1 MTAWA
6 VLSATSSSVSTQSL
20 AAVCIA
26 LAAAWGL
33 ATLVFDRWLSI
44 RPSLK
49 TLDAYVESLLLG
61 SDDHGSSVSHRA
73 HCQLCKLHDRIHNWG
88 RHLKPIMT
96 DDVLGAWRQAH
107 AVEVELA
114 RQMQPVEAVRSRL
127 LVERSQLRLPDN
139 RHLFETIGRQLHDK
153 SPSLDAL
160 RSSLAESLRLNFNDR
175 DTTFESLADLQ
186 TKSAWI
192 ALGGIALAIG
202 LGAGCGR
209 YELLLFGAVGGL
221 LSRSARLL
229 TGTRTA
235 TDYGVSGSS
244 LVLAPISGAL
254 AGFAGVLLLQG
265 LHSLG
270 VLGHEFADIWSNL
283 VPLSLALAV
292 VLGFSERIFGKLIS
306 QTETAIVGK

>member
-1 MTAWA
+1 M
-6 VLSATSSSVSTQSL
+6 VSTASSTLSTQAL
-20 AAVCIA
+20 AAVSIA
-26 LAAAWGL
+26 LAAAWAL

-49 TLDAYVESLLLG
+49 TLDAYIESLLLR
-61 SDDHGSSVSHRA
+61 SDDHGQSISHRA
-73 HCQLCKLHDRIHNWG
+73 ECQLCKLHDRIHSWG

-107 AVEVELA
+107 ALEVELA
-114 RQMQPVEAVRSRL
+114 RRLEPVEAVRARL
-127 LVERSQLRLPDN
+127 LVERAQLRLPEN
-139 RHLFETIGRQLHDK
+139 RKLFKAVGRQLNDDAT
-153 SPSLDAL
+153 SPNAL
-160 RSSLAESLRLNFNDR
+160 RSSLAEVLRSNFNDR
-175 DTTFESLADLQ
+175 DTVFESLADLQ

-229 TGTRTA
+229 TGPRTA

-244 LVLAPISGAL
+244 LLLAPIAGAL

-265 LHSLG
+265 LYTLG
-270 VLGHEFADIWSNL
+270 VTGHEFRNIWSGL